1 MRKLFTFIL
10 MLLPVL
16 SSAFTGKVEI
26 NGIYYNLTTKANV
39 AEVTYGDVPYSVDV
53 INIPSSVEYE
63 GTTCNVI
70 SIGEKAFFECT
81 LLERINLPNSIK
93 EIKGYAF
100 YKCSRLKEI
109 IIPEN
114 VTNIESGAFW
124 YCTAIE
130 ALTIKGSLDNFSR
143 AFGYCESLNSVY
155 IKDLASWCKLFC
167 GELTCSPLH
176 YASHFYVNGEEIT
189 DLIIPGTV
197 NQVGNSFWGFSGLK
211 SVYISEGV
219 KEIGAVSFGNC
230 KNLIKVTIANTV
242 KKIDYNA
249 FQNCTTLESITI
261 PNSVTYIGEND
272 FRNCTNLKEVIIGSG
287 LDYLGPASFSNCTEL
302 TDVYVYT
309 NSRPKTYYD
318 NAFSNSD
325 INYATLHVRESLI
338 PSFKSDIPWKNFGTI
353 VRVPEISYMVDGE
366 IYMKDVVMVGTP
378 ITPITEPE
386 KEGHTFSGW
395 SGIPEIMPKE
405 DVTVTGTF
413 TVNTYMLTYLVDGEV
428 YQTSEVKYGTTIIPE
443 EEPTKTGYTF
453 SGWSS
458 IPTTMPAHDVTVNGT
473 FTINKYKLTYIVDN
487 EEYKTVEVDYN
498 SNITP
503 EAEPTKEGHT
513 FSGWS
518 EIPETMP
525 ANDVTVTGSFTV
537 NSYNLTYIV
546 DEVVYKTYEVKYG
559 TTITP
564 EEEPT
569 RTGYSFSGWSEFPS
583 TMPAKDITITGSFII
598 NKYKLTY
605 LVDGIEYKSLEV
617 EYNAS
622 ISPETEPTKEG
633 HTFSGWS
640 EIPETMP
647 ANDVIITG
655 TFTINKYLVTYI
667 IDGET
672 FTTEYVKYA
681 STITP
686 PSVPEREG
694 YSFAW
699 NEYPETMPANDIS
712 ITGQFTINSYKLT
725 YFVDGAEYKSYDVV
739 YKSTI
744 TPEAEPTKEG
754 HTFSGWSE
762 IPETMPANDVTITG
776 SFIVNKYKV
785 TYIIDGEVFATDYV
799 EYGST
804 IVPPTVS
811 EKEGFTFDG
820 WANVPETM
828 PAHDVTI
835 YGSYTSGIAEIIMN
849 SANVRIYNI
858 NGKRI
863 NKLQRGINIII
874 GKDGKVRKVNI
885 K

>member
-1 MRKLFTFIL
+1 M
-10 MLLPVL
+10 LPVL
-16 SSAFTGKVEI
+16 TNAFTGKVEI
-26 NGIYYNLTTKANV
+26 DGIYYNLTTKANI
-39 AEVTYGDVPYSVDV
+39 AEVSYGDKPYTFDV
-53 INIPSSVEYE
+53 ITIPSSVEYE
-63 GTTCNVI
+63 GVVCNVT
-70 SIGEKAFFECT
+70 SIGEFAFKDCT
-81 LLERINLPNSIK
+81 ALVTINMPSSIVSIGNS
-93 EIKGYAF
+93 AF
-100 YKCSRLKEI
+100 YGCSGLKEI
-109 IIPEN
+109 VIPEN
-114 VTNIESGAFW
+114 VTNMEGFTFGHCTSLLTVTFPKTLISMPMAFDDCPNIE
-124 YCTAIE
+124 
-130 ALTIKGSLDNFSR
+130 
-143 AFGYCESLNSVY
+143 SVY
-155 IKDLASWCKLFC
+155 IKDLTAWCKLNFWQRRC
-167 GELTCSPLH
+167 NPLN
-176 YASHFYVNGEEIT
+176 YASHLYVNGQELT
-189 DLIIPGTV
+189 DLVVPEEV
-197 NQVGNSFWGFSGLK
+197 EVVGNSFWGFKGLK
-211 SVYISEGV
+211 SLVVPEGV
-219 KEIGAVSFGNC
+219 KEIGPYAFGNC
-230 KNLIKVTIANTV
+230 NNLASVTIANTV
-242 KKIDYNA
+242 TKIDDYA
-249 FQNCTTLESITI
+249 FRSCKALTEIRI
-261 PNSVTYIGEND
+261 PNSVNHIGEED
-272 FRNCTNLKEVIIGSG
+272 FKGCTNLKELIIGSG

-318 NAFSNSD
+318 NSFSNSD
-325 INYATLHVRESLI
+325 INYATLHVRESLRS
-338 PSFKSDIPWKNFGTI
+338 SFKSDIPWKNFGSI
-353 VRVPEISYMVDGE
+353 VKVPDITYIVDGE
-366 IYMKDVVMVGTP
+366 IYMKDIVIVGTP
-378 ITPITEPE
+378 ITPIAEPE
-386 KEGHTFSGW
+386 KEGYTFSGW
-395 SGIPEIMPKE
+395 SSIPEIMPKE

-428 YQTSEVKYGTTIIPE
+428 YQTREVKYGTTIIPE
-443 EEPTKTGYTF
+443 EEPTKIGYTF

-458 IPTTMPAHDVTVNGT
+458 NPTTMPAHDVTVNGT
-473 FTINKYKLTYIVDN
+473 FTINKYKLTYIADN
-487 EEYKTVEVDYN
+487 EEYKTVEVVFN
-498 SNITP
+498 SKITP

-518 EIPETMP
+518 ELPEIMP
-525 ANDVTVTGSFTV
+525 ANDVTVKGSFTV

-546 DEVVYKTYEVKYG
+546 DEEVYKTYEVKYG
-559 TTITP
+559 STISP
-564 EEEPT
+564 EEDPT
-569 RTGYSFSGWSEFPS
+569 KTGYTFSGWSEFPS

-617 EYNAS
+617 EYNAP
-622 ISPETEPTKEG
+622 ISPEAEPAKEG

-640 EIPETMP
+640 ETPGTMP
-647 ANDVIITG
+647 ANNVTITG

-672 FTTEYVKYA
+672 FTTEYVEYA

-699 NEYPETMPANDIS
+699 NEYPETMPANDIT
-712 ITGQFTINSYKLT
+712 ITGQFTINSYKLS

-799 EYGST
+799 EYGTT

-811 EKEGFTFDG
+811 EKEGFSFDG
-820 WANVPETM
+820 WADVPETM

-835 YGSYTSGIAEIIMN
+835 YGSYTSGIAEIIMD
-849 SANVRIYNI
+849 SANVRMYNI

-863 NKLQRGINIII
+863 YKLQRGINIII
-874 GKDGKVRKVNI
+874 SKDGKVRKVNI